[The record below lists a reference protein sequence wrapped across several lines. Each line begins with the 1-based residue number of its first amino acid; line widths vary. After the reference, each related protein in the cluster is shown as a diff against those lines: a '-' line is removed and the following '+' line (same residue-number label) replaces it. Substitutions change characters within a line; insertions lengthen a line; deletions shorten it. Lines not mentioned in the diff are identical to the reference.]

1 VVSFICLFKIHSKLQ
16 YVLNDGKTPVSV
28 YCTQIHNLKYFSREK
43 FLLYHYHL
51 TEIVFYYTNTY
62 WQLCIRWWPLVGPVF
77 LNNNFNF
84 NNINIKKITQIFLL
98 KKWQKNSLKFLNLKK
113 KKKNTHWVGLQARS
127 KQWPLYNVLGTW
139 ERFCHIVRNCVYYL
153 FHVPVTYMHF
163 ESIVDPEN
171 LRVKG
176 LISPSL
182 SIRSNHYLTYLAL
195 HCP

>member
-1 VVSFICLFKIHSKLQ
+1 MEFTLGLKKVVSFIFLFKIHSKLQ

-84 NNINIKKITQIFLL
+84 NNINIQKNYPNLFVE
-98 KKWQKNSLKFLNLKK
+98 KWQKNSLKFLNLKK
-113 KKKNTHWVGLQARS
+113 KKKKQPKGRTKSQVQAMAIIQRTRH
-127 KQWPLYNVLGTW
+127 LG
-139 ERFCHIVRNCVYYL
+139 EI
-153 FHVPVTYMHF
+153 
-163 ESIVDPEN
+163 
-171 LRVKG
+171 
-176 LISPSL
+176 L
-182 SIRSNHYLTYLAL
+182 SHR
-195 HCP
+195 